1 MGDAPAEITTIDGAD
16 QVESEGNIGLE
27 EDAIDPNARDNGLD
41 SSLDMSVEN
50 GDTLTGKERYSPK
63 WHQQA
68 IQQLQKKIDAIV
80 AAEQEIAAKTSLAAD
95 ASTTAKVRGRA
106 TKTIE
111 SLVKK
116 LPKMKEQ
123 QQELEAKIAQ
133 MLVVKKPLSSPAPS
147 VAPPSPAMRSSPSQA
162 SRSCRTASKNLQC
175 LSAVLSPARPG
186 HPTSA

>member
-41 SSLDMSVEN
+41 SSLDIMSVEN

-116 LPKMKEQ
+116 LPRFFHERVD
-123 QQELEAKIAQ
+123 LTGG
-133 MLVVKKPLSSPAPS
+133 LG
-147 VAPPSPAMRSSPSQA
+147 
-162 SRSCRTASKNLQC
+162 RTAAGGRRAC
-175 LSAVLSPARPG
+175 
-186 HPTSA
+186 